1 MNTSGLNRSL
11 GTDPGVLGSWDQAQ
25 PWEAWSLPRESV
37 SEGSDSCF
45 VPQEKLKPDYLKE
58 IPKTMKLFS
67 DFLGKRPWFAGDKVR
82 GTASGDGELPFF
94 PRSEFG
100 AHSRF
105 AFLQL
110 TYVHFLVYDILD
122 MHRTFEPRCLDEFPN
137 LKDFTSHFEV
147 ILLTPLVFISLFSSL
162 SSLMLS

>member
-1 MNTSGLNRSL
+1 MNTSGLNCSL
-11 GTDPGVLGSWDQAQ
+11 GTDPGVVRGHGGSLGSWDQAQ
-25 PWEAWSLPRESV
+25 PWEAWSLPRGSLSV
-37 SEGSDSCF
+37 GSDSCF

-82 GTASGDGELPFF
+82 GTALGDGELSFF

-100 AHSRF
+100 AHSCF

-110 TYVHFLVYDILD
+110 TYVDFLAYDILD
-122 MHRTFEPRCLDEFPN
+122 IHRIF
-137 LKDFTSHFEV
+137 
-147 ILLTPLVFISLFSSL
+147 
-162 SSLMLS
+162 